1 MCEVIPNLHS
11 PTNTCLHSMILLKE
25 VSEYINIYNQVTEI
39 NEKEKQNKFN

>member
-1 MCEVIPNLHS
+1 
-11 PTNTCLHSMILLKE
+11 MILLKE